1 MKIATALR
9 AACLLGPLAFA
20 GCAGPVPLEEY
31 RPVVD
36 PARTDMSRFERD
48 LAECR
53 QIALRVEADLRRR
66 RDRQRSENIVTGALI
81 GAAVGTA
88 IGSGASDQGDWIA
101 YGAGYGAVAGA
112 AATDRDYGRDRVVYE
127 PRRIVDRCVSDR
139 GHVLLNDVPGQRG

>member
-1 MKIATALR
+1 MKIVTALR

-53 QIALRVEADLRRR
+53 RIALRVEA
-66 RDRQRSENIVTGALI
+66 VT
-81 GAAVGTA
+81 
-88 IGSGASDQGDWIA
+88 
-101 YGAGYGAVAGA
+101 
-112 AATDRDYGRDRVVYE
+112 
-127 PRRIVDRCVSDR
+127 CK
-139 GHVLLNDVPGQRG
+139 